1 MSTTV
6 STKSR
11 RFQSSL
17 LAVVDNL
24 RLAMGTFLG
33 NPLRSLLTL
42 LGIVIGVTTV
52 ITMMALIE
60 GLRIKVN
67 NDLSQLGA
75 NTFQV
80 SKWPV
85 GFGRVNWQQ
94 YAKRKDMT
102 LDDMRAIQESCPS
115 VGVVSSSDG
124 RGAQKIS
131 TASLET
137 RPSVRITGAT
147 AEYIDTSGIT
157 IALGR
162 FFGQV
167 EAVDGRQVA
176 VLGLDVVDTLF
187 PNMEPLGQE
196 IRIKGRPFTVVGV
209 LQKRGSFLGLAS
221 MDNVVIIPLRAFE
234 VLYGTVKSVN
244 LSVQAQSPEL
254 LSKAQE
260 EVTNLMRR
268 RRDVAPLAPNDFEVR
283 TNESMTETFN
293 QLSQVI
299 TIASFGVCLLSLV
312 VGGIGILNIMLVSVT
327 ERTKEIGIR
336 KALGARKARI
346 LGQFA
351 TEAVMM
357 SLLGGAMGVA
367 LGFGLAFLARWMLGF
382 QTVVPGWSVWLS
394 LAMSSGVGLV
404 FGIYPA
410 ARAARLDPVEAM
422 RSE

>member
-1 MSTTV
+1 MF
-6 STKSR
+6 R
-11 RFQSSL
+11 RFEANL
-17 LAVVDNL
+17 LAVLDNL
-24 RLAMGTFLG
+24 RLALSTFLG

-67 NDLSQLGA
+67 NDLSHLGA

-80 SKWPV
+80 SKWPS
-85 GFGRVNWQQ
+85 GFGRVNWQKM
-94 YAKRKDMT
+94 AKRKDLT
-102 LDDMRAIQESCPS
+102 LEDMRAIQESCPS
-115 VGVVSSSDG
+115 VGVVSAADSEGS
-124 RGAQKIS
+124 QKVA
-131 TASLET
+131 TATTET
-137 RPSVRITGAT
+137 RPSVRVTGAT
-147 AEYIDTSGIT
+147 AEYIDTSGIS
-157 IALGR
+157 IAKGR

-167 EAVDGRQVA
+167 DAVDGRQVA
-176 VLGLDVVDTLF
+176 VVGQDLVDALF
-187 PNMEPLGQE
+187 PVVEPLGQQ

-209 LQKRGSFLGLAS
+209 LQRRGAFLGLSS
-221 MDNVVIIPLRAFE
+221 MDNVVIVPLRAYE
-234 VLYGTVKSVN
+234 MVYGNVRSVG
-244 LSVQAQSPEL
+244 LSVQAQSPEVL
-254 LSKAQE
+254 QKAQD

-283 TNESMTETFN
+283 TNESMTEMFN
-293 QLSQVI
+293 NLSQVI

-336 KALGARKARI
+336 KALGARKWRI

-351 TEAVMM
+351 TEAVVL
-357 SLLGGAMGVA
+357 SLLGGAIGVG
-367 LGFGLAFLARWMLGF
+367 LGFGLAFLARWVLGF
-382 QTVVPGWSVWLS
+382 TTVVPGWAVTLS
-394 LAMSSGVGLV
+394 LVMSSGVGLV

>member
-1 MSTTV
+1 MY
-6 STKSR
+6 R
-11 RFQSSL
+11 RIEANL
-17 LAVVDNL
+17 LAMADNL
-24 RLAMGTFLG
+24 RLALGTFLG

-60 GLRIKVN
+60 GLRLKVN

-75 NTFQV
+75 NSFQV
-80 SKWPV
+80 SKWPS
-85 GFGRVNWQQ
+85 GFGRVNWRM
-94 YAKRKDMT
+94 YAKRKDLT
-102 LDDMRAIQESCPS
+102 LEDLRAVQEFCPS
-115 VGVVSSSDG
+115 VGVVSAADTKGGQKLSTSSV
-124 RGAQKIS
+124 
-131 TASLET
+131 ET
-137 RPSVRITGAT
+137 RPSVRVTGST
-147 AEYIDTSGIT
+147 AEYIDTSGIS
-157 IALGR
+157 IASGR

-187 PNMEPLGQE
+187 PGMEPLGQE

-209 LQKRGSFLGLAS
+209 LQRRGSFLGMMS
-221 MDNVVIIPLRAFE
+221 MDNVVFVPLRAYE
-234 VLYGTVKSVN
+234 TLYGTVNSVS
-244 LSVQAQSPEL
+244 LTVQARSPEL

-260 EVTNLMRR
+260 EVTNLLRR

-293 QLSQVI
+293 SLSQVI

-327 ERTKEIGIR
+327 ERTKEIGVR
-336 KALGARKARI
+336 KALGARKWRI

-357 SLLGGAMGVA
+357 SLMGGAIGVG
-367 LGFGLAFLARWMLGF
+367 LGYGLAFLARWMLGF
-382 QTVVPGWSVWLS
+382 NTVVPGWAVALS
-394 LAMSSGVGLV
+394 LGMSSGVGLV

>member
-1 MSTTV
+1 ML
-6 STKSR
+6 R
-11 RFQSSL
+11 RFRASW
-17 LAVVDNL
+17 LAATDNL
-24 RLAMGTFLG
+24 RLAVGTFLG

-42 LGIVIGVTTV
+42 LGIVIGVMTV

-60 GLRIKVN
+60 GLRLKVN
-67 NDLSQLGA
+67 KDLSQLGA

-85 GFGRVNWQQ
+85 GFGRVNWRK
-94 YAKRKDMT
+94 YAMRKNMT
-102 LDDMRAIQESCPS
+102 LEDVRAILETCPS
-115 VGVVSSSDG
+115 VLQVSASDSE
-124 RGAQKIS
+124 GAQKLS
-131 TASLET
+131 TANMET
-137 RPSVRITGAT
+137 RPSVDVTGAT
-147 AEYIDTSGIT
+147 PEYLETSGIS
-157 IALGR
+157 IASGR
-162 FFGQV
+162 FFGPV
-167 EAVDGRQVA
+167 DEVDGRQVV
-176 VLGLDVVDTLF
+176 VLGMDVVDALY
-187 PNMEPLGQE
+187 PGMNPIGQQL
-196 IRIKGRPFTVVGV
+196 RIKGRPFTVVGV
-209 LQKRGSFLGLAS
+209 TQRRGSFLGMVS
-221 MDNVVIIPLRAFE
+221 MDNEVFVPLR
-234 VLYGTVKSVN
+234 VYKLLYGAGGSLQ
-244 LSVQAQSPEL
+244 LSVQATTPEL

-268 RRDVAPLAPNDFEVR
+268 RREVAPLEPNDFEIH
-283 TNESMTETFN
+283 TNESMTQTFN
-293 QLSQVI
+293 SLSQVI

-357 SLLGGAMGVA
+357 ALLGGAIGVG
-367 LGFGLAFLARWMLGF
+367 LGFGLAFLVRWVLGF
-382 QTVVPGWSVWLS
+382 NTVVPAWAVFLS
-394 LAMSSGVGLV
+394 LGMSSGVGLI

>member
-1 MSTTV
+1 MF
-6 STKSR
+6 R
-11 RFQSSL
+11 RFEANL
-17 LAVVDNL
+17 LAAVDNL
-24 RLAMGTFLG
+24 RLALGTFLG

-60 GLRIKVN
+60 GLRLKVN

-80 SKWPV
+80 SKWPS
-85 GFGRVNWQQ
+85 GFGRVNWQKF
-94 YAKRKDMT
+94 AKRKDLT
-102 LDDMRAIQESCPS
+102 LDDLRAIQESCPS
-115 VGVVSSSDG
+115 VGVVSAADTE
-124 RGAQKIS
+124 GAQKIS
-131 TASLET
+131 TASMET
-137 RPSVRITGAT
+137 RPSVRVTGAT
-147 AEYIDTSGIT
+147 SEYIDTSGIN
-157 IALGR
+157 IAAGR

-176 VLGLDVVDTLF
+176 VLGLDVVETLF
-187 PNMEPLGQE
+187 PGMEPLGQE

-209 LQKRGSFLGLAS
+209 LQRRGSFLGMVS
-221 MDNVVIIPLRAFE
+221 MDNVVILPLRAYE
-234 VLYGTVKSVN
+234 TVYGDVRSVG
-244 LSVQAQSPEL
+244 LAVQAQSPEL
-254 LSKAQE
+254 LQKAQD
-260 EVTNLMRR
+260 EVSNLLRR
-268 RRDVAPLAPNDFEVR
+268 RRDVPPLEPNDFELR

-293 QLSQVI
+293 NLSKVI
-299 TIASFGVCLLSLV
+299 TVASFGVCLLSLV

-336 KALGARKARI
+336 KALGARKSRI

-351 TEAVMM
+351 TEAVML
-357 SLLGGAMGVA
+357 SLFGGAIGVG

-382 QTVVPGWSVWLS
+382 NTVVPGWAVALS
-394 LAMSSGVGLV
+394 LGMSSGVGLV

>member
-1 MSTTV
+1 M
-6 STKSR
+6 
-11 RFQSSL
+11 
-17 LAVVDNL
+17 LAMGDNL
-24 RLAMGTFLG
+24 RLALGTFLG

-60 GLRIKVN
+60 GLRLKVN

-75 NTFQV
+75 NSFQV
-80 SKWPV
+80 SKWPS
-85 GFGRVNWQQ
+85 GFGRVNWRM
-94 YAKRKDMT
+94 YAKRKDLT
-102 LDDMRAIQESCPS
+102 LEDVRAIQEFCPS
-115 VGVVSSSDG
+115 VGVVSASDTE
-124 RGAQKIS
+124 GAQKIS
-131 TASLET
+131 TSSIET
-137 RPSVRITGAT
+137 RPSVRVTGAT
-147 AEYIDTSGIT
+147 AEYIDTSGIS
-157 IALGR
+157 IAAGR

-176 VLGLDVVDTLF
+176 VLGLDVVETLF
-187 PNMEPLGQE
+187 PGMEPLGQE

-209 LQKRGSFLGLAS
+209 LQRRGSFLGMMS
-221 MDNVVIIPLRAFE
+221 MDNVVLVPLRAYE
-234 VLYGTVKSVN
+234 TLYGTVNSVG
-244 LSVQAQSPEL
+244 LAVQAQSPEL
-254 LSKAQE
+254 LTKAQE
-260 EVTNLMRR
+260 EVTNLLRR
-268 RRDVAPLAPNDFEVR
+268 RREVAPLEPNDFEVR

-293 QLSQVI
+293 SLSQVI

-327 ERTKEIGIR
+327 ERTKEIGVR
-336 KALGARKARI
+336 KALGARKGRI

-357 SLLGGAMGVA
+357 SLMGGAIGVG
-367 LGFGLAFLARWMLGF
+367 LGYGLAFLARWMLGF
-382 QTVVPGWSVWLS
+382 NTVVPGWAVALS
-394 LAMSSGVGLV
+394 LGMSSGVGLV